1 MFYHDL
7 LCNHRWPIPM
17 MRNIKMHIKRKY
29 FQLGFQLQWA
39 LQGTVAMGLEKV
51 FFSKGLAGAFLQGI
65 VVGWGGVPTWFQVCR
80 HIKQGFFF
88 QEVWCSYQLPQSPGL
103 LEWSRH
109 PSEPY
114 VALSWLTGS
123 LSPPTCS
130 CGSGWAGPCWDME
143 PGLGNWPARLRKLV
157 RVSRGLFPHHL
168 LREITATLRTL
179 RSSQRLASLQNPEF
193 ESKQDKSRHHMWHQ
207 YGQGAVKTEATQIIY
222 FLSICTLAY
231 FLGCWCL

>member
-1 MFYHDL
+1 
-7 LCNHRWPIPM
+7 
-17 MRNIKMHIKRKY
+17 
-29 FQLGFQLQWA
+29 
-39 LQGTVAMGLEKV
+39 MGLQKV
-51 FFSKGLAGAFLQGI
+51 FFSRGLAGAFPQGI

-103 LEWSRH
+103 LEWSHH

-114 VALSWLTGS
+114 VTLSWLTGA

-143 PGLGNWPARLRKLV
+143 PGLGDWPGRLRKLV
-157 RVSRGLFPHHL
+157 RVSGGLFPHHL
-168 LREITATLRTL
+168 WGRSQDSQVKSASGLTSKPRLRGQAE
-179 RSSQRLASLQNPEF
+179 Q
-193 ESKQDKSRHHMWHQ
+193 SRHHTWHQ
-207 YGQGAVKTEATQIIY
+207 YGQGVVKPEAMQIIH